1 MPRLLI
7 LALILKISFVA
18 LAFSLG
24 NTEGSLAFIFV
35 LHGIIL
41 EIQFG
46 KNLMELQFNQ
56 NRTMTSIGKQTRYL
70 SGEFLAIQEALKKLA
85 IKE

>member
-7 LALILKISFVA
+7 LALILKISFIA

-35 LHGIIL
+35 LHGFVL
-41 EIQFG
+41 EMATG
-46 KNLMELQFNQ
+46 KHLAELKCNQERLISMVFNQ
-56 NRTMTSIGKQTRYL
+56 SLRTTVELNSLRESL
-70 SGEFLAIQEALKKLA
+70 N
-85 IKE
+85 KED

>member
-35 LHGIIL
+35 LHGFVL
-41 EIQFG
+41 EMATG
-46 KNLMELQFNQ
+46 KHLSELKFNQ
-56 NRTMTSIGKQTRYL
+56 ERLIAMVFKQGVRATV
-70 SGEFLAIQEALKKLA
+70 EFAIIQETLKKLHN
-85 IKE
+85 KE